1 LGPCRRLEGAAD
13 WMVVRVVVRERTE
26 GAGEENVLPSPPVR
40 PLELRAPPTVT
51 VVPAFESAVAVS
63 ELTVSVVV
71 ETVGAADFLLIDCG
85 CWSSLE
91 TGRDSL
97 LCEGEL

>member
-1 LGPCRRLEGAAD
+1 
-13 WMVVRVVVRERTE
+13 MVVSVVVRERTE
-26 GAGEENVLPSPPVR
+26 CAGEENVLPSPPVR
-40 PLELRAPPTVT
+40 PLELTAPPTVT

-71 ETVGAADFLLIDCG
+71 ETVGAADFLLIHCG

-97 LCEGEL
+97 LCEGEV